1 MTTVELQA
9 IRAEIKKDVAHL
21 VRPIWRAAFIVIALT
36 AVWFAVWRIVRVE
49 VKQQE
54 INRRDHHVTNR

>member
-21 VRPIWRAAFIVIALT
+21 TKPLWRAAFIIIVLSA
-36 AVWFAVWRIVRVE
+36 AWVVMWRLVRVE

-54 INRRDHHVTNR
+54 IDNRVHQLTG

>member
-9 IRAEIKKDVAHL
+9 MRAEIKRDVAHL
-21 VRPIWRAAFIVIALT
+21 VKPLWRAAFVIIALT

-54 INRRDHHVTNR
+54 INRAHHVTNR